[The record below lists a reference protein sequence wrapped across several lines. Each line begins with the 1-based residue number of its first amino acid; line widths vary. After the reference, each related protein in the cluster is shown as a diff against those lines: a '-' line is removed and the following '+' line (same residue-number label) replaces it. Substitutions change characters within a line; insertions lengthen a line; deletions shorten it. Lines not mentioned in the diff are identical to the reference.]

1 MNTFMEARHVSI
13 AIARP
18 PAEVYAY
25 AREPSNLPRWAAG
38 LSGAIEHID
47 GEWIADSPMGKV
59 KVRFVDENPF
69 GVLDHVV
76 VLPSGQAV
84 YNPMRV
90 VANAEGSEVIFTLF
104 RRPEVSDAELA
115 ADAAAVARDL
125 AALKALLE
133 P

>member
-1 MNTFMEARHVSI
+1 MEARHVSI

-18 PAEVYAY
+18 PEEVYAY
-25 AREPSNLPRWAAG
+25 TREPSNLPRWAAG
-38 LSGAIEHID
+38 LSGAIEYVD

-59 KVRFVDENPF
+59 KVRFVERNPF

-90 VANAEGSEVIFTLF
+90 VANGAGSEVIFTLF
-104 RRPEVSDAELA
+104 RRPEVADAELA

>member
-1 MNTFMEARHVSI
+1 MEARHVSI